1 MSSSIVRGKYLVV
14 KPGHIISDG
23 ALLQR
28 NGVVEAVGKFQE
40 INLLGS
46 VDEIIGGSNYIVI
59 PGLVNAHHHG
69 RGSAAYLDGIQDDA
83 LERWLLNLSGSSLG
97 LDSRLGALI
106 SALMMIQS
114 GTTTTLQ
121 NHLGPG
127 VLQAVEGYAASGM
140 RVAFS
145 SAYIERSFYTYDDV
159 SFYSSLP
166 SELASRAKRL
176 LPPQLPNHDDYFE
189 LVDESRSA
197 VGVMGDKAR
206 VLISPVGVYWVADEF
221 LIRASDEARKSNLGI
236 HMHLLETPYQSAAD
250 QKIFKN
256 SAVQHLND
264 LEILG
269 PSLSFA
275 HGVWLDEQDI
285 ELLAHHG
292 CSVCHCPSSNLRL
305 RNGRAPIVD
314 MNTAKVPLAIGTD
327 GLSINDDDDLFQEL
341 ALSAKLHGKPFLN
354 TKTLRDDDV
363 FAMATTGGARL
374 TGFDN
379 IGTLEVGKKAD
390 VVTVD
395 WQRKGSGY
403 LELAIDP
410 LSLLVN
416 GTRGSDVH
424 TVMIDGDVVYREG
437 IFTHLDEKALLQE
450 ATDMLNSA
458 SPRSRESI
466 AFVEELTPYLEN
478 FYANLLKYKK

>member
-1 MSSSIVRGKYLVV
+1 
-14 KPGHIISDG
+14 
-23 ALLQR
+23 
-28 NGVVEAVGKFQE
+28 
-40 INLLGS
+40 
-46 VDEIIGGSNYIVI
+46 
-59 PGLVNAHHHG
+59 
-69 RGSAAYLDGIQDDA
+69 
-83 LERWLLNLSGSSLG
+83 
-97 LDSRLGALI
+97 
-106 SALMMIQS
+106 
-114 GTTTTLQ
+114 
-121 NHLGPG
+121 
-127 VLQAVEGYAASGM
+127 
-140 RVAFS
+140 
-145 SAYIERSFYTYDDV
+145 
-159 SFYSSLP
+159 
-166 SELASRAKRL
+166 
-176 LPPQLPNHDDYFE
+176 
-189 LVDESRSA
+189 
-197 VGVMGDKAR
+197 
-206 VLISPVGVYWVADEF
+206 
-221 LIRASDEARKSNLGI
+221 
-236 HMHLLETPYQSAAD
+236 
-250 QKIFKN
+250 
-256 SAVQHLND
+256 
-264 LEILG
+264 
-269 PSLSFA
+269 
-275 HGVWLDEQDI
+275 
-285 ELLAHHG
+285 
-292 CSVCHCPSSNLRL
+292 
-305 RNGRAPIVD
+305 

-437 IFTHLDEKALLQE
+437 KFTHLDEKALLQE

>member
-1 MSSSIVRGKYLVV
+1 MSTSIIHGKYVVIRPDLV
-14 KPGHIISDG
+14 ITDG
-23 ALLQR
+23 AVLQR
-28 NGVVEAVGKFQE
+28 DGVIEQVGPFEVVAKE
-40 INLLGS
+40 NS
-46 VDEIIGGSNYIVI
+46 VDETIGGSDYIVI

-69 RGSAAYLDGIQDDA
+69 RGSGAYLGGIQDDA
-83 LERWLLNLSGSSLG
+83 LERWLLHLSTSSLG

-106 SALMMIQS
+106 SAMLMIRS
-114 GTTTTLQ
+114 GTTTTLH

-127 VLQAVEGYAASGM
+127 VLQAVQGYAASGM

-159 SFYSSLP
+159 SFFSGLP
-166 SELASRAKRL
+166 SELASRAKNL

-189 LVDESRSA
+189 LVDEIRSA
-197 VGVMGDKAR
+197 VDVMGDKAR
-206 VLISPVGVYWVADEF
+206 VLISPVGVYWVTDEF
-221 LIRASDEARKSNLGI
+221 LMRASDEAQKRNLGI

-250 QKIFKN
+250 QKLYQN
-256 SAVQHLND
+256 SAVKHLQG
-264 LEILG
+264 LGILG
-269 PSLSFA
+269 SNLSFA
-275 HGVWLDEQDI
+275 HGVWADEQDI
-285 ELLAHHG
+285 ELLAEHN
-292 CSVCHCPSSNLRL
+292 CPVCHCPSSNLRL

-327 GLSINDDDDLFQEL
+327 GLSINDNDDLFQEI
-341 ALSAKLHGKPFLN
+341 ALSAKLHGKPFLSSKALQD
-354 TKTLRDDDV
+354 TDA

-374 TGFDN
+374 TGFEE

-395 WQRKGSGY
+395 WRRTGSGY
-403 LELAIDP
+403 LKFEIDP
-410 LSLLVN
+410 MSLLVN

-437 IFTHLDEKALLQE
+437 KFTHLDERTLLEE
-450 ATDMLNSA
+450 ATHMLNSA

-466 AFVEELTPYLEN
+466 AFVEELTPYLES
-478 FYANLLKYKK
+478 FYSNLLENKK